1 MSRALG
7 SARGLVSRAFGSV
20 RGFVARHPDAMAL
33 LVVGVVAGLLRLAF
47 LYRAPVLLTGDSQS
61 HFLPGF
67 DLVRGYAFDPE
78 LRRPPGYAVFAAGVI
93 TVLGEDLR
101 ALAFAQH
108 VLGVVTALLTYWLG
122 RLTFGRAA
130 GLAGG
135 LLVALNGSLIL
146 SGQSVMTET
155 LFTALLLGTL
165 VLLLVA
171 GRSGRAAWCLAAGLL
186 LGAATLTRPVAQLL
200 VPLVPLAFLL
210 YSRRPNHLIRG
221 TVLVGVGALLLVGPW
236 MLRNL
241 SEHGTLSAAGGLGRS
256 LVARTV
262 KYDEGFFDAARA
274 EPAEDDLKGQ
284 VHQFIRG
291 KRNTIRNSRSV
302 RSTQAGLMTELGLT
316 QAQSDRLMREAAT
329 EVILERPVY
338 YVVGSLGMAGQ
349 IAVGKEKEDT
359 LSDRWLMRRDKDW
372 VEQWEARIHHLIQPS
387 SIAEQREQD
396 SAQALT
402 NLFQPA
408 TLGAVLPML
417 ALIGLL
423 TAAVWCRPALLPGL
437 AGLGILLASA
447 ALDGPVPRYRYP
459 LDPLF
464 ALFAAGAVTTLA
476 ALAWRLVRR
485 PSALT
490 GRTGTAADSRA
501 SGRGPGTATVA
512 EASR

>member
-1 MSRALG
+1 MSRAI
-7 SARGLVSRAFGSV
+7 GSV
-20 RGFVARHPDAMAL
+20 RRFVARHPDALAL
-33 LVVGVVAGLLRLAF
+33 LIIGVVAGLLRLAF

-78 LRRPPGYAVFAAGVI
+78 LRRPPGYAAFVAGVI
-93 TVLGEDLR
+93 TLLGEDLR

-108 VLGVVTALLTYWLG
+108 LLGIGAALLTYGLG

-171 GRSGRAAWCLAAGLL
+171 GRSGRLAWCLAAGLL
-186 LGAATLTRPVAQLL
+186 LGAAVLTRPVAQLL

-210 YSRRPNHLIRG
+210 YSRRPGHVVRG
-221 TVLVGVGALLLVGPW
+221 TMLVGVGALLLVGPW
-236 MLRNL
+236 TLRNL

-262 KYDEGFFDAARA
+262 KYDEAFFDTDRPAAD
-274 EPAEDDLKGQ
+274 DDLKGQ
-284 VHQFIRG
+284 VRQFIRG
-291 KRNTIRNSRSV
+291 KRNTIRKSRSV
-302 RSTQAGLMTELGLT
+302 RSTQTGLMKEFGLT
-316 QAQSDRLMREAAT
+316 QAQSDRLMRDAAIEA
-329 EVILERPVY
+329 IMERPGY
-338 YVVGSLGMAGQ
+338 YVVGSLRMAGQ
-349 IAVGKEKEDT
+349 IAVGKVEEDT
-359 LSDRWLMRRDKDW
+359 LSERWLLRRDKDW
-372 VEQWEARIHHLIQPS
+372 VEQWEARIDHLIQPS
-387 SIAEQREQD
+387 SMAEQREQGR
-396 SAQALT
+396 AQALA
-402 NLFQPA
+402 NIFQPA
-408 TLGAVLPML
+408 TFGATLPVL
-417 ALIGLL
+417 ALAGLV
-423 TAAVWCRPALLPGL
+423 AAIWYRPALLPGL

-459 LDPLF
+459 LDPLI

-476 ALAWRLVRR
+476 VVAWRVVRR
-485 PSALT
+485 PSRSAGVVLPGDAPAM
-490 GRTGTAADSRA
+490 GRVPGPATA
-501 SGRGPGTATVA
+501 A